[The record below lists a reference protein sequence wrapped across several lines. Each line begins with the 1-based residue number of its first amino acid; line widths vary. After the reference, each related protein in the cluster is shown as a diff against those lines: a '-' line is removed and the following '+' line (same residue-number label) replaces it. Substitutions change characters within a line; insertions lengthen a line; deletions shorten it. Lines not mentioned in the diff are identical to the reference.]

1 MWYWSVAIL
10 FWLMSIDHIV
20 NVQYKRC
27 SFAKTRLRHPSR
39 PFDSL
44 PYPPP
49 VQSVDAF
56 ARSITWQPNE
66 KRLTIS
72 QKRTHDS
79 VRQWNIIILSFSC
92 DVIIRMRWRAVNI
105 MAACF
110 RTLKENQAS
119 FFKNSTL
126 LYVHCVAK
134 DDFEISSAAS
144 ACKVL
149 TFFSAPSPITCLALL
164 ALFVFARLKSVKK

>member
-92 DVIIRMRWRAVNI
+92 DVIIRMRWRAANI
-105 MAACF
+105 IKACF
-110 RTLKENQAS
+110 RTLKENQAYLFS
-119 FFKNSTL
+119 RILRFF
-126 LYVHCVAK
+126 
-134 DDFEISSAAS
+134 
-144 ACKVL
+144 
-149 TFFSAPSPITCLALL
+149 TFIVSRKMFLRLALL
-164 ALFVFARLKSVKK
+164 PVRVKS

>member
-27 SFAKTRLRHPSR
+27 SFAKIRLRHPSR

-92 DVIIRMRWRAVNI
+92 DVIIRMRWTAVNI

-110 RTLKENQAS
+110 RTLKENQAYLFS
-119 FFKNSTL
+119 RILRFF
-126 LYVHCVAK
+126 
-134 DDFEISSAAS
+134 
-144 ACKVL
+144 
-149 TFFSAPSPITCLALL
+149 TFIVSRKMFLRLALL
-164 ALFVFARLKSVKK
+164 PVRVKS